1 MDEIIKMIMA
11 EAAKQAA
18 QQKDSKPCSSFMNYD
33 EVSALKKNVTVLAK
47 YTKMQFDQFVAV
59 GFTEEQA
66 MALTVA
72 ILNK

>member
-1 MDEIIKMIMA
+1 MDELIKAIMM

-18 QQKDSKPCSSFMNYD
+18 QQKGSKPCSGSMNYD
-33 EVSALKKNVTVLAK
+33 EVSAIKKDVIVLAK

-72 ILNK
+72 VLNK